1 MFNQMVRIW
10 IAIPFIMFFLVIT
23 GLAADFM
30 YRVVEENYVVV
41 SVIVLIISLSGL
53 IAAMY
58 KWLK

>member
-1 MFNQMVRIW
+1 MFKQMVRLW
-10 IAIPFIMFFLVIT
+10 IAIPFIMFFLIIT

-30 YRVVEENYVVV
+30 YRVVEENYMTVAIITLVV
-41 SVIVLIISLSGL
+41 SLSGL

>member
-30 YRVVEENYVVV
+30 YRVVEENYVAV